1 MTAAAASSASVRRL
15 GRPPA
20 SIGDRTRS
28 RILDAARG
36 CFGDRGYD
44 GTTTRHI
51 AEVAQLTTAA
61 IYHYYPSKSD
71 LYRAA
76 HAQVHRII
84 YERYH
89 LSIAGCSTLAEEFG
103 AVLAASRELN
113 EHDPSLARFLVTA
126 RTDERRHPEIALE
139 GDDVPPER
147 GRFHIALVQRAVAR
161 GEIGDGDAQLVID
174 TLRTL
179 LAGLVYFASDDLTLQ
194 ARVIDGMNRLL
205 GGTLLRASGRPR
217 ALAGAPDRRDGAPSA
232 PLR

>member
-1 MTAAAASSASVRRL
+1 VSAAAASSGSVRRL

-20 SIGDRTRS
+20 SIGDQTRS
-28 RILDAARG
+28 RILDAARS

-89 LSIAGCSTLAEEFG
+89 LAIEGCSTLAEEFG
-103 AVLAASRELN
+103 AVLATSRDLN
-113 EHDPSLARFLVTA
+113 QRDPSLARFLVTS
-126 RTDERRHPEIALE
+126 RTDERRHPEIALA
-139 GDDVPPER
+139 GDEIPPER
-147 GRFHIALVQRAVAR
+147 GRFHVALVERAMAR
-161 GEIGDGDAQLVID
+161 GEIVDDDAQLVID

-194 ARVIDGMNRLL
+194 DRVIDGMNRLL
-205 GGTLLRASGRPR
+205 GGTLLRASDRPR
-217 ALAGAPDRRDGAPSA
+217 ALVGGTAHRDDAPTA